1 MHSGAGC
8 PRHTSTLPAD
18 GRDRARSIGLMTRR
32 RTVLAVSATVVD
44 RGSPSLTVPARVSFA
59 VTALVVFAG
68 LVIQVPVAMDN
79 EEGFF
84 TTPFTR
90 GLNVFTFF
98 TVQSNIIVG
107 LTSAMLAL
115 GVATHSTVFRVLRLT
130 GVVGI
135 TLTFIVFHLALRRL
149 QDLTGQAAVADFL
162 LHTASPI
169 LCVAAW
175 LLFGPRGLTSWR
187 VVALTLVFLLGCVHA
202 RPGRDRRLV
211 SVPVHGSGRA
221 RLRAGDLEPAAD
233 RQHVRRPGRRRPR
246 PRTPA
251 ALTDPST
258 AGSCAQL

>member
-1 MHSGAGC
+1 
-8 PRHTSTLPAD
+8 
-18 GRDRARSIGLMTRR
+18 MTRR

-115 GVATHSTVFRVLRLT
+115 GVATNSTVFRVLRLT

-187 VVALTLVFLLGCVHA
+187 VVALTLVFLLAWGVFTLVRGEIVDWYPYPFMDPAEHGYARVTLNLLLIGSTFVALAAGAHA
-202 RPGRDRRLV
+202 LERRL
-211 SVPVHGSGRA
+211 R
-221 RLRAGDLEPAAD
+221 
-233 RQHVRRPGRRRPR
+233 
-246 PRTPA
+246 
-251 ALTDPST
+251 
-258 AGSCAQL
+258 